1 MKRLAPRHALLVAA
15 ALSVSTA
22 SLAQPAPPSV
32 QPAPPSAQPT
42 PGASAGEAQPA
53 PPDAGAAP
61 SPPVDDSLEGYAP
74 PGPAQGEAEADPDA
88 AGSKNTVVDPVEA
101 SDEPA
106 PAEPLG
112 PPVASEQDPKPVP
125 APETRA
131 PSRRVHL
138 GFYAGVSHRSSDSD
152 RMSYDSAFAFGPSA
166 GIELLRWLR
175 AEAYARFESFP
186 VQVRKGGFDT
196 GDYTYPDTT
205 FEQPN
210 LDATGLGFRLLPTWM
225 VLDQLGIQASLD
237 VLWTRFTATAPSS
250 SGATEVR
257 SAERAGVGLNFKLGL
272 GVVAEPIPN
281 WLEVMATGSYGIFT
295 SQTGSAFEELQGFD
309 QNGYIVHLAP
319 LPRFED
325 SLELLFTV
333 ALIL

>member
-1 MKRLAPRHALLVAA
+1 MKRLAPPQALLIAA

-22 SLAQPAPPSV
+22 SLAQPAPPSAEPAPGAAGGESK
-32 QPAPPSAQPT
+32 PAPPA
-42 PGASAGEAQPA
+42 ADAPA
-53 PPDAGAAP
+53 D
-61 SPPVDDSLEGYAP
+61 PPVDNSLEGYAP
-74 PGPAQGEAEADPDA
+74 PGPAEGEAEAATEAEPKDA
-88 AGSKNTVVDPVEA
+88 GGEAVEA
-101 SDEPA
+101 TDEPPPAA
-106 PAEPLG
+106 PPG

-125 APETRA
+125 APEAPA

-138 GFYAGVSHRSSDSD
+138 GFYAGVSHRSSESE
-152 RMSYDSAFAFGPSA
+152 RMSYGTAFAFGPSA
-166 GIELLRWLR
+166 GIELWRFLR

-186 VQVRKGGFDT
+186 VEVQKGAFDT

-205 FEQPN
+205 FKQPN
-210 LDATGLGFRLLPTWM
+210 LDATGLGFRLIPTWM

-257 SAERAGVGLNFKLGL
+257 SAERAGVGLNYKLGL

-281 WLEVMATGSYGIFT
+281 WLELAACGSYGIFKG
-295 SQTGSAFEELQGFD
+295 QTGSAFEELQGFD
-309 QNGYIVHLAP
+309 QDGYIVHLAP
-319 LPRFED
+319 LPRFDD

>member
-22 SLAQPAPPSV
+22 SLAQPAPPS
-32 QPAPPSAQPT
+32 
-42 PGASAGEAQPA
+42 AQPA
-53 PPDAGAAP
+53 PAAGSETKPAPADAGAAP

-74 PGPAQGEAEADPDA
+74 PGPAEGDAEADAEAP
-88 AGSKNTVVDPVEA
+88 GSKETVVDPVEA
-101 SDEPA
+101 TDEPP

-112 PPVASEQDPKPVP
+112 PPVASEQDPKPVAASEP
-125 APETRA
+125 RA

-138 GFYAGVSHRSSDSD
+138 GFYAGVSHRSSESD
-152 RMSYDSAFAFGPSA
+152 RMSYGTAFAFGPSA
-166 GIELLRWLR
+166 GIELWRFLR

-186 VQVRKGGFDT
+186 VDVRKGAFDT
-196 GDYTYPDTT
+196 GDYAYPDTT

-210 LDATGLGFRLLPTWM
+210 LDATGLGFRLIPTWM
-225 VLDQLGIQASLD
+225 VLDQLGIQASID

-257 SAERAGVGLNFKLGL
+257 SAERAGVGLNYKLGL

-281 WLEVMATGSYGIFT
+281 WLEVMATGSYGIFR

-319 LPRFED
+319 LPRFQD

>member
-1 MKRLAPRHALLVAA
+1 MKRLPSPHALLAA

-22 SLAQPAPPSV
+22 SLAQT
-32 QPAPPSAQPT
+32 APPSAEPA
-42 PGASAGEAQPA
+42 PGATEGASKPA
-53 PPDAGAAP
+53 DGGDTPK
-61 SPPVDDSLEGYAP
+61 PPVDDSLEGYAP
-74 PGPAQGEAEADPDA
+74 PGPAEGEDEAAPEAAAPKDA
-88 AGSKNTVVDPVEA
+88 AIDPVEA
-101 SDEPA
+101 ADEPP
-106 PAEPLG
+106 PAAPLG

-125 APETRA
+125 EPGPEA
-131 PSRRVHL
+131 GDPSRRVHL
-138 GFYAGVSHRSSDSD
+138 GFYAGVSHRSSESD
-152 RMSYDSAFAFGPSA
+152 RMNYGTAFAFGPSA
-166 GIELLRWLR
+166 GIELWRFLR

-186 VQVRKGGFDT
+186 VEVQKGAFDT

-210 LDATGLGFRLLPTWM
+210 LDATGLGFRLMPTWM
-225 VLDQLGIQASLD
+225 VLDQLGIQASFD

-257 SAERAGVGLNFKLGL
+257 SAERAGVGLNYKLGL

-309 QNGYIVHLAP
+309 QNGNIVHLAP
-319 LPRFED
+319 LPRFQN

>member
-1 MKRLAPRHALLVAA
+1 
-15 ALSVSTA
+15 
-22 SLAQPAPPSV
+22 
-32 QPAPPSAQPT
+32 
-42 PGASAGEAQPA
+42 
-53 PPDAGAAP
+53 
-61 SPPVDDSLEGYAP
+61 
-74 PGPAQGEAEADPDA
+74 
-88 AGSKNTVVDPVEA
+88 
-101 SDEPA
+101 
-106 PAEPLG
+106 
-112 PPVASEQDPKPVP
+112 
-125 APETRA
+125 
-131 PSRRVHL
+131 
-138 GFYAGVSHRSSDSD
+138 
-152 RMSYDSAFAFGPSA
+152 MSYGTAFAFGPSA
-166 GIELLRWLR
+166 GVELWRWLR

-186 VQVRKGGFDT
+186 VQVRKGAFDT

-257 SAERAGVGLNFKLGL
+257 SAERAGVGLNYKLGL
-272 GVVAEPIPN
+272 GIVAEPIPN
-281 WLEVMATGSYGIFT
+281 WLEIAATGAYGIFKG
-295 SQTGSAFEELQGFD
+295 QTGSAFEELQGID

-319 LPRFED
+319 LPRFDD